1 MLCAGLT
8 SYSPLVRNGAG
19 PGKKVGILGMSV
31 LNSLPSLSQTNGIYS
46 GGIGHFGILFS
57 KALGAETWAI
67 SRSSKKKADA
77 FAMGADGFIE
87 TQVPGWEKP
96 HAMTFD
102 VILSTASSDDG
113 FDINLYL
120 SMLNVHGKFISVGLP
135 EGKWWEIRPQSLL
148 SNGCL
153 IGSSHLG
160 SRRETLEMLQLAA
173 DKGIKPWVETI
184 PVDEKGCGEA
194 CK

>member
-1 MLCAGLT
+1 
-8 SYSPLVRNGAG
+8 
-19 PGKKVGILGMSV
+19 
-31 LNSLPSLSQTNGIYS
+31 
-46 GGIGHFGILFS
+46 
-57 KALGAETWAI
+57 
-67 SRSSKKKADA
+67 
-77 FAMGADGFIE
+77 MGADGFIE
-87 TQVPGWEKP
+87 TQIPGWEKP

-135 EGKWWEIRPQSLL
+135 EGKGWEIRPQSLL

-173 DKGIKPWVETI
+173 EKGIKPWVETI
-184 PVDEKGCGEA
+184 PVGEKGCGEA